1 MGESGIFIFS
11 GEKLADENSV
21 LIKLHAVGVGEN
33 IDLADIACRVLADIH
48 GRGDNAAGNVV
59 ALACINRGRELRI
72 AEHVHNAVVAYPV
85 AAAEVLMRVVVKHA
99 PREYAAD
106 IVGGIHRVE
115 HLRVSERVAE
125 PVPLIVKGL
134 CREHVPV
141 ALGNEIRPVLLARH
155 VLFRFQT
162 GIVAGVRKVV
172 VCINILKQ
180 PAFFKVP
187 DAARLA
193 AGVECVRNGI
203 RFSVKLVAVLRF
215 VYPDA
220 PQHDR
225 RMVHILPH
233 HFIGVFNRLP
243 LPVLVADM
251 LPAGNFGK
259 HQKSKLVAA

>member
-1 MGESGIFIFS
+1 MRRRRSRERCRS
-11 GEKLADENSV
+11 
-21 LIKLHAVGVGEN
+21 
-33 IDLADIACRVLADIH
+33 DLRKPRPQLRV
-48 GRGDNAAGNVV
+48 
-59 ALACINRGRELRI
+59 

-155 VLFRFQT
+155 VLFCFQT

-180 PAFFKVP
+180 PAFFEIS

-193 AGVECVRNGI
+193 AGVERVRNGVC
-203 RFSVKLVAVLRF
+203 FSVKLVSLA
-215 VYPDA
+215 
-220 PQHDR
+220 
-225 RMVHILPH
+225 I
-233 HFIGVFNRLP
+233 RL
-243 LPVLVADM
+243 
-251 LPAGNFGK
+251 
-259 HQKSKLVAA
+259 S